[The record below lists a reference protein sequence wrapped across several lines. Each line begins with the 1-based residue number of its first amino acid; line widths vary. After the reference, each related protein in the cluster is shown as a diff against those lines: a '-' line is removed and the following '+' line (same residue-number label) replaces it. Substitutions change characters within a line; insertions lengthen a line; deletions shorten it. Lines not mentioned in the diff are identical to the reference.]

1 MAEVTG
7 RVFKVYPIEE
17 IKEKQKQAFVI
28 EVAGQYPY
36 KLALECWSK
45 TVEYSS
51 KLKEGQE
58 VTVSYDVA
66 SREWNDKWFTSAKAF
81 KIVVNG
87 GAAAGEPKDKFFVA
101 SSDLPFRSQS
111 MRYEE

>member
-87 GAAAGEPKDKFFVA
+87 TAQVHTPQVVSNSGSQDI
-101 SSDLPFRSQS
+101 DQLPF
-111 MRYEE
+111 